1 MIDPI
6 GASLAAIANHT
17 YAAVPIAVAAG
28 TLTSVGPC
36 VAPRYL
42 ALAVL
47 IGDRRPLVPV
57 AAFVAGVV
65 VAYVAL
71 GFGSRLVMLLVAN
84 VAFADV
90 VLAVTLIVIGIR
102 TLVYE
107 PHLCSQSE
115 AEQLRMRP
123 SGAFTLGAA
132 SALVV
137 SPCCTPMVVAFA
149 GLGALDRD
157 PVIVAVYLAAFAIG
171 HAAPLAL
178 AGAFGAASADRLRV
192 ASATAAPSVIAGTL
206 TIALGCYYGLLA

>member
-1 MIDPI
+1 MTDPI
-6 GASLAAIANHT
+6 GVSLVAILNHT
-17 YAAVPIAVAAG
+17 YAAVPIAMAAG
-28 TLTSVGPC
+28 TVTSIGPC

-47 IGDRRPLVPV
+47 IGDRRPLVPL

-71 GFGSRLVMLLVAN
+71 GFGSSLVMLLFTHI
-84 VAFADV
+84 AFADII
-90 VLAVTLIVIGIR
+90 LAVTLIAIGVR
-102 TLVYE
+102 TLVQE
-107 PHLCSQSE
+107 PHLCSESK
-115 AEQLRMRP
+115 ADRPRVRP
-123 SGAFTLGAA
+123 SSAFTLGAA

-149 GLGALDRD
+149 GLGVLDRD
-157 PVIVAVYLAAFAIG
+157 PVIVAVYLAAFALG

-178 AGAFGAASADRLRV
+178 VGAFGAASTDRLRV